1 MSDAPSDE
9 PSAVPGDSPSP
20 APTRASRATKAL
32 VAGLLVAAVVV
43 VWFLFR
49 EQLRL
54 DALVRH
60 EARLQE
66 FGRARPVL
74 VCAAAFG
81 IYVAVTGLS
90 LPVAAPCTLVVGWLM
105 RLLFGTVVGFA
116 VALVLVNVA
125 ATAGATLSFLTSRY
139 LLRDW
144 VRSRFGP
151 QVARL
156 DEAVERD
163 GAAALFTLR
172 LLPVVPFVVANLGM
186 GVTRMRWWTFWWVS
200 QVGMLPGGAVY
211 VMVGNSAPSLRDL
224 AERGAGSVLQPRIVA
239 AFVLLAAFPWLAGR
253 ILRWWRARR
262 GTPRKFDE
270 F

>member
-1 MSDAPSDE
+1 MSGTPSDD
-9 PSAVPGDSPSP
+9 PSLTPEDSPGLPPS
-20 APTRASRATKAL
+20 RASRWAKGLA
-32 VAGLLVAAVVV
+32 AGLLVAAIVVA
-43 VWFLFR
+43 WFLFR
-49 EQLRL
+49 DQLRL
-54 DALVRH
+54 DALVAH
-60 EARLQE
+60 ETRLQE

-90 LPVAAPCTLVVGWLM
+90 LPVAAPLTLVVGWLM
-105 RLLFGTVVGFA
+105 RLLFGPVAGFA
-116 VALVLVNVA
+116 TALVLVNVA
-125 ATAGATLSFLTSRY
+125 ATSGATLSFLTSRY

-144 VRSRFGP
+144 VRDRFGP

-156 DEAVERD
+156 DAAVERD

-172 LLPVVPFVVANLGM
+172 LLPVVPFFVANLGM

-239 AFVLLAAFPWLAGR
+239 AFVLLAAFPWLVKRG
-253 ILRWWRARR
+253 LQRWQARSGAPSEIR
-262 GTPRKFDE
+262 
-270 F
+270 